1 MPAIL
6 LACFSHAACLPVGHP
21 FFLLIC
27 QSVVYTLAVSMS
39 VFKVVQLVCLH
50 VIMPVCLSAY
60 YPACQS
66 PRWSVKFF
74 VSKQNISIS
83 SPIFNKSEDFVS
95 VVDLDSERIRIGS
108 DPNLDRV
115 GLINGYGYIEQKLP
129 IYFSYCTVY
138 HYYGV
143 VNV

>member
-1 MPAIL
+1 
-6 LACFSHAACLPVGHP
+6 
-21 FFLLIC
+21 
-27 QSVVYTLAVSMS
+27 
-39 VFKVVQLVCLH
+39 
-50 VIMPVCLSAY
+50 MPVCLSAY
-60 YPACQS
+60 YPACLS

-74 VSKQNISIS
+74 VSKQNI
-83 SPIFNKSEDFVS
+83 FNKSKDFAS

-115 GLINGYGYIEQKLP
+115 GLINGDGYIEQKLP

-143 VNV
+143 VNVAII